1 MWKYNIKVVLANNMV
16 KGSNSNANAGDE
28 VNHNNVGMHL

>member
-1 MWKYNIKVVLANNMV
+1 MWKYNIKVVLVENMV

-28 VNHNNVGMHL
+28 YTQINACI